1 MTATVAP
8 EVIAVAERSLRL
20 AAEEGWP
27 LPALTRI
34 LDDLRPLQ
42 IDARALLSLL
52 ELPAPDGWPA
62 LEIGEGSAH
71 ATLFAMRRG
80 QSMPLHDH
88 PSMSVISK
96 VLFGAI
102 RIRTL
107 IWTDRTAGLARDLGE
122 RVLTP
127 TDDALLV
134 EARPGTIHA
143 IEAVEDCAFLDLFS
157 PYYDADRQCTY
168 FEVITAGGESLV
180 ALQRIEP
187 LQPAQDR
194 GQ

>member
-20 AAEEGWP
+20 AAEDGWP

-42 IDARALLSLL
+42 IDARALVSLL

-62 LEIGEGSAH
+62 LEIGEGGAH

-88 PSMSVISK
+88 PSMTVISK

-127 TDDALLV
+127 TDEPLLV
-134 EARPGTIHA
+134 EAHPGTIHA
-143 IEAVEDCAFLDLFS
+143 MEAVEDCAFLDLFS
-157 PYYDADRQCTY
+157 PYYDADRECTY
-168 FEVITAGGESLV
+168 FEVTSVGGESDQV
-180 ALQRIEP
+180 TLQQI
-187 LQPAQDR
+187 AQEDHP
-194 GQ
+194 